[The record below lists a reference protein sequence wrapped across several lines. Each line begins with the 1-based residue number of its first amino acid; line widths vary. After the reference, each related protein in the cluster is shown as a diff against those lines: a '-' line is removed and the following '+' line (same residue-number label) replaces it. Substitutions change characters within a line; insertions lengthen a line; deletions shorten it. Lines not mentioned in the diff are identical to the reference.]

1 MENKFD
7 LLKSYVTELGFDIA
21 SENHEEQ
28 ILLVTDENRGILNLI
43 IDIEDPIV
51 IFEQMIGTIRN
62 ESIESYKSL
71 LKINRELVHGAFVLD
86 EESNRILFRDTLQV
100 ENLDLNEVDGTIA
113 ALSLAMSEYG
123 GTLISICK

>member
-86 EESNRILFRDTLQV
+86 EESNRILFRDTLQI